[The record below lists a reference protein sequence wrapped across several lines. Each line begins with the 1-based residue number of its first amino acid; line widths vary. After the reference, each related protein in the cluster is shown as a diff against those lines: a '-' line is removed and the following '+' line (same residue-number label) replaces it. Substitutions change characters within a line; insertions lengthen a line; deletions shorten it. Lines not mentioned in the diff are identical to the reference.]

1 MGVERGIW
9 GEGVERGIWGE
20 GVERGIWGEGV
31 ERGIW
36 GGCMLRP
43 ANVICSMT
51 TCVTLKSVD

>member
-1 MGVERGIW
+1 MGRGG
-9 GEGVERGIWGE
+9 GEGDMGRGG
-20 GVERGIWGEGV
+20 GEGV